1 MKLVKTGFAPFVS
14 DDATV
19 IEAYKQNGWTE
30 AKEEPKEVKA
40 TPKKVK
46 KD

>member
-1 MKLVKTGFAPFVS
+1 MKLVKTGFAPFIT
-14 DDATV
+14 DNDTV
-19 IEAYKQNGWTE
+19 IRAYKQNGWTE

-40 TPKKVK
+40 TPKKAK